1 VLWRRASAVR
11 RARLAAADEEAGW
24 GEGGGA
30 PWLADAAAALAR
42 EPAELAGEEDCG
54 AAAKPADEGEAGT
67 ARDGGFRQW
76 YIENFTEVPLC
87 PPPHPPLPPRGGG
100 ALCAVRSAAGGI
112 RGRAG

>member
-1 VLWRRASAVR
+1 MR
-11 RARLAAADEEAGW
+11 RARLVAADEEAGW

-42 EPAELAGEEDCG
+42 EPAALSGEEDCG
-54 AAAKPADEGEAGT
+54 AAAEPADEGEAGT
-67 ARDGGFRQW
+67 ARDAAPAASAARDGGFRQW

-100 ALCAVRSAAGGI
+100 PL
-112 RGRAG
+112 